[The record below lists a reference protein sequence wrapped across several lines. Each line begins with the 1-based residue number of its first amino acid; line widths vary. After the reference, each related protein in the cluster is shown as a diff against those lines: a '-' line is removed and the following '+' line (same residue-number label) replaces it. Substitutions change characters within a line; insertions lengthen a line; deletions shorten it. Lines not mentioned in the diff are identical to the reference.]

1 MIKNSPHNFWLSYR
15 YVANRHIFAL
25 FTGRP
30 IYSFCRPTK
39 ILIKHPIKGFFPKS
53 FWIFFTPKKFYAI
66 LYKTNGELLLNIR
79 CFSFLIEALLLLLLL
94 LLYLLWEAVIRRC
107 LEELIFWKIPR
118 KYKFSATYFDINSNN
133 AILAG
138 YCRYL

>member
-1 MIKNSPHNFWLSYR
+1 MVENSPHNFWLSYR
-15 YVANRHIFAL
+15 YVTNWHIFAL

-39 ILIKHPIKGFFPKS
+39 ILTKHSIKGFFPKH
-53 FWIFFTPKKFYAI
+53 FRIFFTPKTFYAI

-79 CFSFLIEALLLLLLL
+79 CFSFIEALLLLLFLL
-94 LLYLLWEAVIRRC
+94 HLLWEAVMRRC